1 MKAKRFVAACSM
13 AAVIL
18 ASSAASAITVY
29 MSHGT
34 WHYGDTSYLWD
45 PGVVY
50 SDYGAYSYELSYA
63 EVVNANGVMK
73 SMWAPS
79 DQYRAS
85 VSIPGVAF
93 KKDYSDFGY
102 KNRS

>member
-29 MSHGT
+29 MWHGT
-34 WHYGDTSYLWD
+34 WHYGDTSYLWS
-45 PGVVY
+45 PGIVY

-63 EVVNANGVMK
+63 KVVNANGVMK
-73 SMWAPS
+73 DMWMPS
-79 DQYRAS
+79 DKGRAS
-85 VSIPGVAF
+85 VTAPGVAF
-93 KKDYSDFGY
+93 KEDKSYYDY